1 MNISYSKIISWK
13 SNVQY
18 CVASDHGTTHMI
30 AGMSWVMQM
39 VKYLGA
45 TPNVVDTRI
54 MGCWN
59 RNPGTYMAYT
69 HFWAH

>member
-1 MNISYSKIISWK
+1 
-13 SNVQY
+13 
-18 CVASDHGTTHMI
+18 MI